1 MAKPAE
7 KPTDEQLAQAI
18 LEKGLRPALAE
29 LKIAPQDFFGKMQ
42 QSAFLR
48 LILFDEY
55 RKTAEQ
61 LEQARDGTAEILRG
75 LLEISTSK
83 DVNPATRLQAGQCYL
98 SFVGNLEKR
107 KEEIEGAFEK
117 VANCKEF
124 FGI

>member
-7 KPTDEQLAQAI
+7 KPTDEQIAQAI
-18 LEKGLRPALAE
+18 LEKGLRPALAD

-55 RKTAEQ
+55 RKTSEQ

-83 DVNPATRLQAGQCYL
+83 DVIPATRLQAGQCYL

-107 KEEIEGAFEK
+107 KEEIEGAFAK